1 MAKILVIGGGGREH
15 ALVYRLAQSNHVS
28 KIFCAP
34 GNAGIANIA
43 ECVPIPAD
51 DVTALQKFAKSNKID
66 LTVVGPEAPLA
77 AGIVDS
83 FKRQGLKIFGP
94 SKEAATLESSK
105 VFAKDF
111 CNRYNIPTAKSE
123 IFDNAEAARAY
134 AHVQEYP
141 IVVKADGLASGKGVI
156 ICKTSGEA
164 EEAIDEI
171 LVQKKF
177 GEAGKKLVIEEF
189 LAGEEVSFIAISD
202 GNHVLPLV
210 SSQDHKAVFDGDLGP
225 NTGGMG
231 AISPARIMENGLTT
245 TVMERIM
252 LPTVR
257 GMVTEGMPFV
267 GVLYAGL
274 MIKNGE
280 PFVLEYNV
288 RFGDPETEPLMM
300 RLKSDLYEVLNA
312 AVTGTLHDI
321 SLEWDARPAACVVMA
336 SGGYPGAYEKGKTIS
351 GLGVA
356 EKVSDVCMFHAGTKC
371 AGKDIVTDGGR
382 VLAVTALGDDICDA
396 VGRAYAA
403 VECIHFEGAHYRKDI
418 GRRNSSSRSA

>member
-1 MAKILVIGGGGREH
+1 MKILVIGSGGREH
-15 ALVYRLAQSNHVS
+15 ALVFRLAQSALVS

-34 GNAGIANIA
+34 GNAGIADAA
-43 ECVPIPAD
+43 ECVPISVD
-51 DVTALQKFAKSNKID
+51 DVTALTEFAKSNKID

-83 FKRQGLKIFGP
+83 FKRQGLRIFGP
-94 SKEAATLESSK
+94 SKEAAILETSK

-111 CNRYNIPTAKSE
+111 CARYNIPAARSE
-123 IFDNAEAARAY
+123 TFDNAEAARAY
-134 AHVQEYP
+134 AHVQEFP

-156 ICKTSGEA
+156 ICKTVDDA
-164 EEAIDEI
+164 ERAIDEI
-171 LVQKKF
+171 LVQQKF
-177 GEAGKKLVIEEF
+177 GVAGKKLVIEEF
-189 LAGEEVSFIAISD
+189 LEGEEVSFIAISD
-202 GNHVLPLV
+202 GNHVLPLL
-210 SSQDHKAVFDGDLGP
+210 SSQDHKAVLDGDRGP

-231 AISPARIMENGLTT
+231 AISPARIMENGLTS

-280 PFVLEYNV
+280 PYVLEYNV

-300 RLKSDLYEVLNA
+300 KLKSDLCEVLNA
-312 AVTGTLHDI
+312 AVTGTLNNI

-336 SGGYPGAYEKGKTIS
+336 SGGYPGAYEKGKVIA
-351 GLGVA
+351 GLNIA
-356 EKVSDVCMFHAGTKC
+356 EKEGDVCVFHAGTKRV
-371 AGKDIVTDGGR
+371 GKDVVTDGGR
-382 VLAVTALGDDICDA
+382 VLAVTALGTDMSDA
-396 VGRAYAA
+396 INRAYAA
-403 VECIHFEGAHYRKDI
+403 VECIHFDGVHYRKDI
-418 GRRNSSSRSA
+418 GYRAK